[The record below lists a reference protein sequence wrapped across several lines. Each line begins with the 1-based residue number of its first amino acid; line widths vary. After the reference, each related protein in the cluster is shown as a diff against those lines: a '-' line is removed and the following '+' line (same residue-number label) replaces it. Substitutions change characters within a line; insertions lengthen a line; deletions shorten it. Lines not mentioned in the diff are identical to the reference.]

1 VKETLLPYAPAIL
14 VLAISVILRLTFG
27 KKRVNDPPQE
37 PESQITTTP
46 TCTDTP
52 KSARKPIPEE
62 TLMWVPLATRDAMI
76 SFPRRMPSLRYKDYV
91 PVRKTEPT
99 KGEKTPG
106 REILERFWEDDK

>member
-14 VLAISVILRLTFG
+14 VLAIAVILRLTFA

-52 KSARKPIPEE
+52 KSASTPIPEE
-62 TLMWVPLATRDAMI
+62 TLKWWA
-76 SFPRRMPSLRYKDYV
+76 RMPSLRYKDYV